1 MHHKFPFPPSPS
13 FLKGPSAWWLPLA
26 PLVVSAA
33 AGQVVSMVKAKT
45 PHSAA
50 WSGAEAWQLQL
61 EGRG

>member
-1 MHHKFPFPPSPS
+1 MQNKFPFPPSPS
-13 FLKGPSAWWLPLA
+13 FLKGPSAWWLPL
-26 PLVVSAA
+26 VVSAA

-45 PHSAA
+45 PQSAA